1 MILGC
6 FVAETVLFGISLSWS
21 ADAFVYVGT
30 PFSTILIAVLPQRS
44 AWSLIASSFVSLV
57 LRTSHVTFVMNLV
70 GSLTNA
76 YTSLFAKYGVMI
88 FFQFVLRL
96 LLGYLY
102 LVLPYI
108 VNLVFV

>member
-6 FVAETVLFGISLSWS
+6 FAAEIVLFGISLSWS

-57 LRTSHVTFVMNLV
+57 LRTSHVTFVINLV

-76 YTSLFAKYGVMI
+76 YTSLFAKYGVVM
-88 FFQFVLRL
+88 FFFD
-96 LLGYLY
+96 
-102 LVLPYI
+102 
-108 VNLVFV
+108 LVFVYFLVIYILFFYFM